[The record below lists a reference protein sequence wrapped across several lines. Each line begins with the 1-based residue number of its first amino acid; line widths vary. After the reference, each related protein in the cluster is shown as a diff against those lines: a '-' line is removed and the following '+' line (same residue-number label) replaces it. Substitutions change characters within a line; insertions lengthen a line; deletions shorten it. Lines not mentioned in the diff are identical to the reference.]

1 VKNIFSSF
9 LLLFFTW
16 QLSAQSFSNDPETFR
31 QQVLQ
36 FLKTTNTQKSLNIGA
51 PFDKSWNEQLNQGQ
65 KEKLIAITQGM
76 EEKRFGR
83 ANYTLLFE
91 DIIGIPLNQ
100 KISAAQFD
108 KILDI
113 SLSSIKTL
121 KKQEYT
127 NFQKGL
133 REFINSQNLYQ
144 SKFFAS
150 KTLNPIYS
158 FTFLGEVPTL
168 SAAEM
173 LANSSALDENGPLET
188 TEPKETLDIDVPPEN
203 NDWPSDDEG
212 WDDETEEDWPT
223 SNEDWGNDT
232 EDNWSND
239 TDNDWDNETDNNPT
253 QINSDP
259 NPAREAVYSSEIDYV
274 ALQRA
279 KYQPAVISGPSLH
292 LDQASLMLSSPF
304 DSLKIN
310 NVTGNHLF
318 KDGVFAGSS
327 ATIDWPK
334 KYQKMEGAQ
343 VTLGAFNFR
352 VDRGDFWTPNATL
365 IFPDLFPNDIP
376 GTFKYKA
383 KKSIQQNTK
392 NFPEFTSNESN
403 IKLNFFDGKVQYT
416 GGIQIK
422 GNQLIGT
429 AISKARGE
437 LVILDGK
444 GRKAIIKSAKFDFK
458 DSVILAHNGEISIIV
473 NLDSIVHPGIAMR
486 YDRTENRLTVW
497 RENQYDVTPFYDSY
511 HDMLVSS
518 DQLIWPMDHDS
529 IDFKMAS
536 GAGLLPAT
544 FESSAFFNLNRY
556 QGLNGPYRFHPI
568 GLSVYYAQ
576 KYGLTEFNE
585 LELSSEYD
593 LDIRLIKGAMKILH
607 TYGFANYNAKT
618 GLVKLLPRAFLYYQ
632 AAAKKTDYDN
642 VFISSKMTSGFNA
655 SLNLDSMYLNIN
667 GIKKFWVTADFKAS
681 ITPVNGKV
689 SLRENRDIIFDG
701 ALALGTFEYKGQNF
715 EFDYTN
721 FIIDLPQI
729 DSIAIRLPSSDG
741 LYSKLQNRITETKGK
756 VYLNEPS
763 NRSGNKVYEKY
774 PYFISDSESTVYF
787 SQPEILDGVYDSSI
801 IFIIAPIEINGFNSD
816 NTANLIFPG
825 IFNSGGIFPNF
836 EDSLLIMED
845 QSLGFVHNIPKEG
858 YNLYGTSS
866 KTYETITLNNGGLR
880 GTGQIDFLNAHL
892 FSNDFIYYQDSV
904 TTLGYKANID
914 PGQVGLVDFPQAELD
929 NFRMSWFPRADSMYL
944 TTINDKPF
952 NFYNKSAQL
961 IGALNITQR
970 SVNGS
975 GTLLTRGS
983 SSKSQQMNFK
993 ENSFQAS
1000 NATFEILSEEV
1011 GNPEL
1016 IFLNVKLDFDL
1027 QKNSAS
1033 IKSERQLDAIISFP
1047 NTAMETS
1054 IPDAVW
1060 LLEDSIVIMKKPENF
1075 DLEDSYFYS
1084 TNPALDSLVFN
1095 ATNAI
1100 YDIKISQLIV
1110 QGIPYI
1116 QVADA
1121 KIIPENNEMTIKI
1134 NSKIGT
1140 FRNAKIIYETPE
1152 LYHFLTDAT
1161 VDIVSR
1167 NEFNAKAT
1175 YILPSAK
1182 GDTSKIPMYDL
1193 SVEER
1198 LFTVDTTNEKNRK
1211 RNGFARNKNTN
1222 EQQVQRY
1229 TEATG
1234 KTLSGNLEI
1243 APGFVYKGGITLKT
1257 YKQALEL
1264 SGFVQPQFINKPD
1277 YDFWITYAQ
1286 KEEINEVVFDLEEEA
1301 FEDGEPLIGGLHQD
1315 IRGRL
1320 YPTFIEKKKSELDPD
1335 YFLAKGMVKYDV
1347 NSKNY
1352 LIEEPLKLTGEAY
1365 EGQTFIYND
1374 STQTYAF
1381 EGEMNFFNIKKNK
1394 LQLSA
1399 SVIGDFN
1406 AETSIC
1412 TLDAALIL
1420 DVKLENIIA
1429 DLMAL
1434 DFLDIIDRLGGDLAN
1449 ELNTENLLKI
1459 SNLVGD
1465 ENTKNYQSKSQKDY
1479 TPLVEISELL
1489 NKFLV
1494 ISGVKMNWSPD
1505 EKAWY
1510 NTSKISISNIYATD
1524 INTQVDGFLE
1534 IKKDD
1539 TGGDILNLFIQ
1550 AAPGSWYYFN
1560 YQDNSLLVYTSNF
1573 DFNAEIKNNE
1583 SKGRFKPG
1591 QLILVAGEE
1600 AETLSYIN
1608 TFRKVYLDIE
1618 APFKLT
1624 YPEGFDE
1631 FLDASEDDDDDG
1643 F

>member
-1 VKNIFSSF
+1 MKNIFSSF

-16 QLSAQSFSNDPETFR
+16 QLSAQSFSNDPETFK

-36 FLKTTNTQKSLNIGA
+36 FLKTTNTQRSLNIEGS
-51 PFDKSWNEQLNQGQ
+51 FDKLWNEQLNQGQ
-65 KEKLIAITQGM
+65 KDKLIAITQGM
-76 EEKRFGR
+76 AEKRFGR
-83 ANYTLLFE
+83 TNYILLYE
-91 DIIGIPLNQ
+91 DIIDIPLNQ

-108 KILDI
+108 KILNI
-113 SLSSIKTL
+113 SLSSVKTL
-121 KKQEYT
+121 NKQEYT

-133 REFINSQNLYQ
+133 HEFINSQNLYQ
-144 SKFFAS
+144 SKFFTS

-158 FTFLGEVPTL
+158 FAFLGEVPKL
-168 SAAEM
+168 SAAEI
-173 LANSSALDENGPLET
+173 LANSTPLDENQLLET
-188 TEPKETLDIDVPPEN
+188 PQSIEPPEIDSPPEN
-203 NDWPSDDEG
+203 DDWPSDDEG
-212 WDDETEEDWPT
+212 WGNDTNDDWLSEEEDW
-223 SNEDWGNDT
+223 G
-232 EDNWSND
+232 
-239 TDNDWDNETDNNPT
+239 NETDNNSI
-253 QINSDP
+253 QKNSDQIP
-259 NPAREAVYSSEIDYV
+259 VRAAVYSSGTDYV

-279 KYQPAVISGPSLH
+279 KYQSAVISGPSLH
-292 LDQASLMLSSPF
+292 LDQASLVLSSPF

-310 NVTGNHLF
+310 NVTGNHIF
-318 KDGVFAGSS
+318 KNRVFAGSS
-327 ATIDWPK
+327 ATIDWPE
-334 KYQKMEGAQ
+334 KYEKMTGAQ
-343 VTLGAFNFR
+343 VKLGDFNFR

-365 IFPDLFPNDIP
+365 IFPDLFPNSIS
-376 GTFKYKA
+376 GTFKYKP
-383 KKSIQQNTK
+383 KKSIEQNTK
-392 NFPEFTSNESN
+392 NFPEFISNESN
-403 IKLNFFDGKVQYT
+403 VNLNFFDGKVQYT

-429 AISKARGE
+429 AINKARGE
-437 LVILDGK
+437 LIILDGK
-444 GRKAIIKSAKFDFK
+444 GRKAIIKSEKFNFE
-458 DSVILAHNGEISIIV
+458 DSIILAHNGEISIIV
-473 NLDSIVHPGIAMR
+473 NSDSIVHPGIAMR
-486 YDRTENRLTVW
+486 YDGTENRLTVW
-497 RENQYDVTPFYDSY
+497 REKKYDVTPFYDSY
-511 HDMLVSS
+511 HDMLVGS
-518 DQLIWPMDHDS
+518 DQLIWPMDYDS

-544 FESSAFFNLNRY
+544 FESSDFFNLHRY

-593 LDIRLIKGAMKILH
+593 VDIRLIKGAMKILS
-607 TYGFANYNAKT
+607 TYGFANYNSRT

-642 VFISSKMTSGFNA
+642 VFISSKTTNGFNA
-655 SLNLDSMYLNIN
+655 SFNLDSMYLNIN

-689 SLRENRDIIFDG
+689 SLRKDRDILFNG

-715 EFDYTN
+715 DFDYTN
-721 FIIDLPQI
+721 FIIDLTQI

-741 LYSKLQNRITETKGK
+741 SYSKLQNRITETKGK
-756 VYLNEPS
+756 VFLNKPS

-801 IFIIAPIEINGFNSD
+801 IFIITPIEINGFNSD
-816 NTANLIFPG
+816 NTENLIFPG
-825 IFNSGGIFPNF
+825 RFISGGIFPNF
-836 EDSLLIMED
+836 EDSLIIMDD
-845 QSLGFVHNIPKEG
+845 QSLGFVHNIPKDG
-858 YNLYGTSS
+858 YNLYGTSY
-866 KTYETITLNNGGLR
+866 KTYETITLTNGGLR
-880 GTGQIDFLNAHL
+880 GTGKIDFLNAHL
-892 FSNDFIYYQDSV
+892 FSDDFIYYQDSV

-914 PGQVGLVDFPQAELD
+914 PGQVGLIDFPQAELD

-961 IGALNITQR
+961 IGSLNITQR

-983 SSKSQQMNFK
+983 SSKSQQMTFK

-1016 IFLNVKLDFDL
+1016 VFLNVKLDFDL

-1047 NTAMETS
+1047 NTAMKTS

-1084 TNPALDSLVFN
+1084 TSPGLDSLVFN
-1095 ATNAI
+1095 GTNAI
-1100 YDIKISQLIV
+1100 YDIKISELIV
-1110 QGIPYI
+1110 QGIPFI
-1116 QVADA
+1116 RVADA
-1121 KIIPENNEMTIKI
+1121 KIIPENNETTIKI
-1134 NSKIGT
+1134 NSKLET

-1161 VDIVSR
+1161 IDIVSR
-1167 NEFNAKAT
+1167 NNFNAKAT
-1175 YILPSAK
+1175 YILPSIK

-1193 SVEER
+1193 SIEER
-1198 LFTVDTTNEKNRK
+1198 LLTEDTTTEKNRK
-1211 RNGFARNKNTN
+1211 RSGFGRNKNTN
-1222 EQQVQRY
+1222 EQRVQLY

-1234 KTLSGNLEI
+1234 KTLSGDLEI
-1243 APGFVYKGGITLKT
+1243 APGFVYKGGVTLKT

-1264 SGFVQPQFINKPD
+1264 NGFVQPQFTNKPG
-1277 YDFWITYAQ
+1277 YDFWVTYAQ
-1286 KEEINEVVFDLEEEA
+1286 EEEINEVIFDLDEEV
-1301 FEDGEPLIGGLHQD
+1301 FEDDEPIIGGLHKD

-1335 YFLAKGMVKYDV
+1335 YFLAKGTVKYDV

-1352 LIEEPLKLTGEAY
+1352 LIEEPLKSTGKAY

-1374 STQTYAF
+1374 SAQSYAF

-1394 LQLSA
+1394 LKLSA
-1399 SVIGDFN
+1399 SVIGNFN
-1406 AETSIC
+1406 AQTSIC

-1420 DVKLENIIA
+1420 DIKLDNIIA

-1434 DFLDIIDRLGGDLAN
+1434 DLLDIIDRLGGDLAN
-1449 ELNTENLLKI
+1449 ELNTKNLLKI

-1465 ENTKNYQSKSQKDY
+1465 ENTKKYQSNSQKDY

-1489 NKFLV
+1489 NEFLV

-1539 TGGDILNLFIQ
+1539 TSGDILNLFIQ

-1583 SKGRFKPG
+1583 SKGKFKPG
-1591 QLILVAGEE
+1591 QLILIAGEE
-1600 AETLSYIN
+1600 AETLNYVN

-1631 FLDASEDDDDDG
+1631 FLDASEDDDDG